1 MPLSVYGTQFR
12 VIPAGETVEF
22 SHAKTLVDMGQPVNV
37 SFVNAIV
44 DKGLSTQGV
53 ISGVTMSNT
62 SCILTGTMLAQIYV
76 TTYTLSGKYGDDLAT
91 RDIYQVVNT
100 NNYDPNA
107 SSFYGSDAKP
117 TGDFPVTTYN
127 SYSALLA
134 TRAPTRTTTTGWNHI
149 VKFYPDDS
157 LEKTVT
163 FTFVAQGQTVE
174 ETQKVH
180 LIPTRYFTR
189 LNTLMNGIYAEE
201 NPSSP
206 TRTIIEYQFVLD
218 TFTGNGILTTFGPM
232 SRTPSY
238 KTGTTEYNIAVYFA
252 GSEVVVTPSMY
263 TVNGNFITFTSAPP
277 AGTIKV
283 YHTDDAGNW
292 LSVGDGSS
300 STPTYISDPA
310 GWVEPAE

>member
-1 MPLSVYGTQFR
+1 MPLSIYGTQFR
-12 VIPAGETVEF
+12 DIPAGETVVF
-22 SHAKTLVDMGQPVNV
+22 SHPQTLVTAGQPVNV

-44 DKGLSTQGV
+44 DKGLTTQGV
-53 ISGVTMSNT
+53 ITSATMSNT
-62 SCILTGTMLAQIYV
+62 SCILTTVGLAQIYI
-76 TTYTLSGKYGDDLAT
+76 TTYTLSGKYRDDLAT
-91 RDIYQVVNT
+91 RDIYQVVNM

-134 TRAPTRTTTTGWNHI
+134 AKAPTRTAATGWNHI

-163 FTFVAQGQTVE
+163 FTFIAQGQTVE
-174 ETQKVH
+174 EIQKVR

-189 LNTLMNGIYAEE
+189 LNSLMNNIYAEE
-201 NPSSP
+201 NPSNPS
-206 TRTIIEYQFVLD
+206 RTIIEYQFVLD
-218 TFTGNGILTTFGPM
+218 TFTGNGVLTTFGPM

-252 GSEVVVTPSMY
+252 GSDLVVTPSMY
-263 TVNGNFITFTSAPP
+263 TVNENFITFNSAPP

>member
-1 MPLSVYGTQFR
+1 MALSTYGTQFR
-12 VIPAGETVEF
+12 VIPAGETVTF
-22 SHAKTLVDMGQPVNV
+22 SHAKTLVDGGQPVNV
-37 SFVNAIV
+37 SFVNAKV
-44 DKGLSTQGV
+44 DKGLSTEGV
-53 ISGVTMSNT
+53 ITSAVMSNT
-62 SCILTGTMLAQIYV
+62 SCVLTSVGLLQFYI

-91 RDIYQVVNT
+91 RDIYQVINT
-100 NNYDPNA
+100 NNYDENA
-107 SSFYGSDAKP
+107 SSFYESEAKP

-134 TRAPTRTTTTGWNHI
+134 AKAPSHSSTTGWNNI

-157 LEKTVT
+157 AEKTVT
-163 FTFVAQGQTVE
+163 FTFLAQGVTTE
-174 ETQKVH
+174 FTQKVH

-189 LNTLMNGIYAEE
+189 LNTLMNNIYAEE

-206 TRTIIEYQFVLD
+206 SRTIIEYQFALD
-218 TFTGNGILTTFGPM
+218 TFTADGILTTFGPM

-238 KTGTTEYNIAVYFA
+238 KTGTTEYNVAVYFA
-252 GSEVVVTPSMY
+252 GSNLVVTPSMY
-263 TVNGNFITFTSAPP
+263 TISGNYITFTSAPP

-292 LSVGDGSS
+292 LSVGDGASA
-300 STPTYISDPA
+300 TPTYTSDPA